1 MKKRKKVT
9 KILENWDVFILFGS
23 YKLRSI
29 KRDTLGKL
37 VKFKLSNTNF
47 QTNFPEKSI
56 FVWPK
61 IPGFQKPFLDISVPS
76 PKTCPSFFTG
86 FQKTLPDM
94 SSPWIRHVRSASF
107 SSAKSWCTG
116 IVRCPGLDS
125 QTCLISHQTCTSFWH
140 PQWTNSLR
148 GL

>member
-9 KILENWDVFILFGS
+9 KILENWDVFILFDS

-56 FVWPK
+56 FV
-61 IPGFQKPFLDISVPS
+61 
-76 PKTCPSFFTG
+76 
-86 FQKTLPDM
+86 
-94 SSPWIRHVRSASF
+94 
-107 SSAKSWCTG
+107 
-116 IVRCPGLDS
+116 
-125 QTCLISHQTCTSFWH
+125 
-140 PQWTNSLR
+140 
-148 GL
+148 